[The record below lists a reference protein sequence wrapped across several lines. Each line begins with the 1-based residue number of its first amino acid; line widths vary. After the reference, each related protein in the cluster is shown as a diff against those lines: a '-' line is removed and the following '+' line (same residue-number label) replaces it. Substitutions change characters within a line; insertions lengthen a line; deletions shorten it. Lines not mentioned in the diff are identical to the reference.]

1 VSKGPEPQDAS
12 KEDAADPDDQQDND
26 QALQVFIRAFG
37 FSVGTCIAGPFC
49 SDNQLA
55 VGS

>member
-1 VSKGPEPQDAS
+1 VSTGPEPQDAS